1 MGKRKTRN
9 KLKKIHNI
17 EKSSAKKTKTSII
30 LDQILPKITK
40 KFLTAIKT
48 THNTMPLEKYQSFPI
63 YRPKNVNNQSRNK
76 KLVPN

>member
-30 LDQILPKITK
+30 LDQILPIITK
-40 KFLTAIKT
+40 KF
-48 THNTMPLEKYQSFPI
+48 PY
-63 YRPKNVNNQSRNK
+63 RNK
-76 KLVPN
+76 NDSQHNAARKISKFPNISPKKCQ